1 MKGITLLVITIL
13 CFLVA
18 YVTYGSW
25 LAKQWDIDPKRKT
38 PAHDFEDGVDYIPA
52 KAPVLLG
59 HHFASIAGAGPIN
72 GPIQAA
78 VFGWVPVLLWIILG
92 GIFFG
97 AVQDFSAIV
106 VSIRHKGKSLGEV
119 IEENI
124 GHRCKMLFTIFS
136 WLVLL
141 LVVAA
146 FSDIVAS
153 TFQGYSINPDGTKV
167 FYSANGS
174 VATASMLFIP
184 LSVAFGFLVYRKN
197 APLAVSS
204 VVGVLLLALC
214 IAVGLKYPIYL
225 SKTFWLGVV
234 FVYIFIASVTPVWI
248 LLQPRDYLNSFLLYF
263 MIIAAV
269 VGILGTNPTINL
281 PAFTGWTNS
290 FNGQVMFPYLFITV
304 ACGAI
309 SGFHSLI
316 ASGTTSK
323 QLNNEGDAKLIGYG
337 SMLIE
342 CVLAVIA
349 LIAVGAL
356 FSNGK
361 MPQGTPAVVFASA
374 ISGFFSK
381 LGMGQ
386 IAVNTTFTVISLA
399 ISAFALTSLDTA
411 TRLGRFLFQE
421 LFTSNKAKENSK
433 VQGYLGNM
441 YVGTFITVGLGAVL
455 CLGGY
460 QNIWPLFGACNQL
473 VAVPCFLGVSVWLAK
488 KGKKNFMLLIPMF
501 FMLAATMSSLLI
513 SFKTNLVL
521 LLNGKGSLAVQG
533 LQVVVSLPIFVLA
546 LILVVEGMK
555 VLWEHR
561 KKKMG
566 VANSVSN

>member
-1 MKGITLLVITIL
+1 M
-13 CFLVA
+13 
-18 YVTYGSW
+18 
-25 LAKQWDIDPKRKT
+25 
-38 PAHDFEDGVDYIPA
+38 
-52 KAPVLLG
+52 
-59 HHFASIAGAGPIN
+59 
-72 GPIQAA
+72 
-78 VFGWVPVLLWIILG
+78 
-92 GIFFG
+92 
-97 AVQDFSAIV
+97 
-106 VSIRHKGKSLGEV
+106 
-119 IEENI
+119 
-124 GHRCKMLFTIFS
+124 
-136 WLVLL
+136 
-141 LVVAA
+141 
-146 FSDIVAS
+146 
-153 TFQGYSINPDGTKV
+153 
-167 FYSANGS
+167 
-174 VATASMLFIP
+174 
-184 LSVAFGFLVYRKN
+184 
-197 APLAVSS
+197 
-204 VVGVLLLALC
+204 
-214 IAVGLKYPIYL
+214 GLKYPIYL

-269 VGILGTNPTINL
+269 VGILGTNPAINL

-386 IAVNTTFTVISLA
+386 VAVNTTFTVISLA

-460 QNIWPLFGACNQL
+460 QNYLASIW
-473 VAVPCFLGVSVWLAK
+473 
-488 KGKKNFMLLIPMF
+488 
-501 FMLAATMSSLLI
+501 SL
-513 SFKTNLVL
+513 
-521 LLNGKGSLAVQG
+521 
-533 LQVVVSLPIFVLA
+533 
-546 LILVVEGMK
+546 
-555 VLWEHR
+555 
-561 KKKMG
+561 
-566 VANSVSN
+566 

>member
-1 MKGITLLVITIL
+1 MLNEQTIVKWDKNTETDL
-13 CFLVA
+13 RSGLTKAQVKERQ
-18 YVTYGSW
+18 TIYGPNRLKEGKKKSVPKLFW
-25 LAKQWDIDPKRKT
+25 EQLNDPLI
-38 PAHDFEDGVDYIPA
+38 YILMA
-52 KAPVLLG
+52 A
-59 HHFASIAGAGPIN
+59 IAISL
-72 GPIQAA
+72 
-78 VFGWVPVLLWIILG
+78 F
-92 GIFFG
+92 
-97 AVQDFSAIV
+97 
-106 VSIRHKGKSLGEV
+106 LGEAG
-119 IEENI
+119 E
-124 GHRCKMLFTIFS
+124 S
-136 WLVLL
+136 
-141 LVVAA
+141 
-146 FSDIVAS
+146 
-153 TFQGYSINPDGTKV
+153 
-167 FYSANGS
+167 
-174 VATASMLFIP
+174 
-184 LSVAFGFLVYRKN
+184 
-197 APLAVSS
+197 
-204 VVGVLLLALC
+204 
-214 IAVGLKYPIYL
+214 
-225 SKTFWLGVV
+225 
-234 FVYIFIASVTPVWI
+234 
-248 LLQPRDYLNSFLLYF
+248 

-269 VGILGTNPTINL
+269 IGILGTNPTINL

-386 IAVNTTFTVISLA
+386 VAVNTTFTVISLA

-566 VANSVSN
+566 VANSVNN

>member
-174 VATASMLFIP
+174 V
-184 LSVAFGFLVYRKN
+184 
-197 APLAVSS
+197 
-204 VVGVLLLALC
+204 
-214 IAVGLKYPIYL
+214 
-225 SKTFWLGVV
+225 
-234 FVYIFIASVTPVWI
+234 TPVWI

-269 VGILGTNPTINL
+269 VGILGTNPAINL

-386 IAVNTTFTVISLA
+386 VAVNTTFTVISLA

>member
-1 MKGITLLVITIL
+1 MNDIKNENERLTLPFVPEAVI
-13 CFLVA
+13 V
-18 YVTYGSW
+18 GNG
-25 LAKQWDIDPKRKT
+25 
-38 PAHDFEDGVDYIPA
+38 DFPSH
-52 KAPVLLG
+52 P
-59 HHFASIAGAGPIN
+59 F
-72 GPIQAA
+72 
-78 VFGWVPVLLWIILG
+78 
-92 GIFFG
+92 
-97 AVQDFSAIV
+97 
-106 VSIRHKGKSLGEV
+106 
-119 IEENI
+119 
-124 GHRCKMLFTIFS
+124 
-136 WLVLL
+136 
-141 LVVAA
+141 
-146 FSDIVAS
+146 
-153 TFQGYSINPDGTKV
+153 
-167 FYSANGS
+167 
-174 VATASMLFIP
+174 
-184 LSVAFGFLVYRKN
+184 
-197 APLAVSS
+197 PLAVFDQAPCVVCCDGAANALADSGRVPDLIVGDGDSLSEENRIRFHDRIHRIPDQETNDQTKAVMFLLSQGIKRIVLIGATGKREDHTLGNISLLMEYQQMGAEVVMLTDYGFFIPATGDKVFAGFPRQQVS
-204 VVGVLLLALC
+204 VFNFGAIQLRSE
-214 IAVGLKYPIYL
+214 GLKYPIYL

-234 FVYIFIASVTPVWI
+234 FVYIFIASITPVWI

-269 VGILGTNPTINL
+269 VGILGTNPAINL

-386 IAVNTTFTVISLA
+386 VAVNTTFTVISLA

-460 QNIWPLFGACNQL
+460 QNICALFLRCICMA
-473 VAVPCFLGVSVWLAK
+473 S
-488 KGKKNFMLLIPMF
+488 
-501 FMLAATMSSLLI
+501 
-513 SFKTNLVL
+513 
-521 LLNGKGSLAVQG
+521 
-533 LQVVVSLPIFVLA
+533 
-546 LILVVEGMK
+546 
-555 VLWEHR
+555 
-561 KKKMG
+561 
-566 VANSVSN
+566 

>member
-1 MKGITLLVITIL
+1 MRGITILIITIL
-13 CFLVA
+13 CLLVA

-25 LAKQWDIDPKRKT
+25 LARQWDIDPRRKT
-38 PAHDFEDGVDYIPA
+38 PSHELEDGVDYIPA

-106 VSIRHKGKSLGEV
+106 VSIRHRGKSLGEV

-124 GHRCKMLFTIFS
+124 GYRCKMLFTIFS

-167 FYSANGS
+167 FYSANGA

-184 LSVAFGFLVYRKN
+184 LSIAFGFLVYRKN
-197 APLAVSS
+197 APLVVSS
-204 VVGVLLLALC
+204 IVGVLLLAVC
-214 IAVGLKYPIYL
+214 IGVGLKYPIYL

-234 FVYIFIASVTPVWI
+234 FLYIFIASVTPVWI

-269 VGILGTNPTINL
+269 IGIFGTNPTINL

-337 SMLIE
+337 AMLIE

-374 ISGFFSK
+374 ISGFFSQ
-381 LGMGQ
+381 LGMGEV
-386 IAVNTTFTVISLA
+386 AVNTTFTVISLA

-421 LFTSNKAKENSK
+421 LFITKKKEKNK
-433 VQGYLGNM
+433 VQEYLGNM
-441 YVGTFITVGLGAVL
+441 YVGTFITVGLGAIL

-473 VAVPCFLGVSVWLAK
+473 VAVPCFLGVSVWLSK

-501 FMLAATMSSLLI
+501 FMLLATMSSLLI
-513 SFKTNLVL
+513 SFKENLVI
-521 LLNGKGSLAVQG
+521 LLNGKGSLAIQG

-546 LILVVEGMK
+546 LVLVVEGMK
-555 VLWEHR
+555 TLYEHR
-561 KKKMG
+561 KTRVEIKKLG
-566 VANSVSN
+566 VE